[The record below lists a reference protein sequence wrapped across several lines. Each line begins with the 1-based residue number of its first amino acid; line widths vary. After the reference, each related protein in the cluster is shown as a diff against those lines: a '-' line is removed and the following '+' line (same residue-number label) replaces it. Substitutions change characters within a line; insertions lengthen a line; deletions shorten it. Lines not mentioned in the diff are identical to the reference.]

1 MGLQAEPDWI
11 RAVGLHTNMTQTLIN
26 AFSFYIGWFACV
38 LGAAQ
43 GYPMLGPFVVVLLL
57 GLHLFLTTDR
67 AREVRVIATAGIVGS
82 LLDTLMMRGGMYT
95 FVGHSLSWF
104 CPVWITA
111 LWMIFATTLH
121 SSLRWL
127 LDRYVLAALLG
138 AAGGPLSYYAGARL
152 GALTLPSPP
161 EPSLIVLAVVWGMA
175 LPGLVWFATVMSAA
189 QHRRQGLVGMLLLS
203 LSLFATPPNVSRA
216 AEIEGVFFPERYDF
230 HGTNLIL
237 NGVGL
242 LRYRIF
248 FKGYVSALYVG
259 EGVTPTEVLT
269 DVPKRLELQYF
280 WAIAAPDFGKAADA
294 ILKDNVPAS
303 TLLRLQSR
311 IDQLHALYEDV
322 KPGDRYALTY
332 IPGVGTE
339 LALNGDVKGTIEGA
353 DFAAAYF
360 AIWLGPKPLSAS
372 LKSQLLRTS

>member
-1 MGLQAEPDWI
+1 
-11 RAVGLHTNMTQTLIN
+11 MTQTLIN
-26 AFSFYIGWFACV
+26 ALSFYCGWFACV
-38 LGAAQ
+38 LGAAR
-43 GYPMLGPFVVVLLL
+43 GYPMLGPLVVVLLL

-67 AREVRVIATAGIVGS
+67 TREVRMIATAGLVGS
-82 LLDTLMMRGGMYT
+82 LLDTLMMRAGMYT
-95 FVGHSLSWF
+95 FVGHSLTWV
-104 CPVWITA
+104 CPLWITA

-175 LPGLVWFATVMSAA
+175 LPGLVWFATMTSAV
-189 QHRRQGLVGMLLLS
+189 QRRRQRLAGMLLLP
-203 LSLFATPPNVSRA
+203 LLTIPPSMSHA
-216 AEIEGVFFPERYDF
+216 AEIEGVFFPKRYDI
-230 HGTNLIL
+230 HGTSLIL
-237 NGVGL
+237 HGVGL

-248 FKGYVSALYVG
+248 FKGYVSALYLG
-259 EGVTPTEVLT
+259 EGVAPAEVLT
-269 DVPKRLELQYF
+269 DVPKRLELEYF
-280 WAIAAPDFGKAADA
+280 WAIAGPDFGKAADA
-294 ILKDNVPAS
+294 ILKHNVPAS

-360 AIWLGPKPLSAS
+360 AIWLGPKPLNAS
-372 LKSQLLRTS
+372 LKSQLLGTS